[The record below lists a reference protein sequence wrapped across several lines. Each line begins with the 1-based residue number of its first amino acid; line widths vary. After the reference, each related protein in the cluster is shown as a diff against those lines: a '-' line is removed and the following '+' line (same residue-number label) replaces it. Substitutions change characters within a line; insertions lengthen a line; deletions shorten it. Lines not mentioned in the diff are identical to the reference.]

1 MRNENGHEYVITNS
15 GGRPLRLCR
24 SCNARPGDK
33 IVGFLRSDRG
43 VTVHREGCYT
53 LRPDPMADRTIRLN
67 WGQVGQDKVRIVTV
81 QIDVFDRSGL
91 LLDIAELLEHEHV
104 NIAAIKTQSI
114 ADDGK
119 MRVILDLE
127 IASPELLVRILHRA
141 HALVN
146 VYAVKCLRPEDE
158 S

>member
-1 MRNENGHEYVITNS
+1 
-15 GGRPLRLCR
+15 
-24 SCNARPGDK
+24 
-33 IVGFLRSDRG
+33 
-43 VTVHREGCYT
+43 
-53 LRPDPMADRTIRLN
+53 MADRTIRLN
-67 WGQVGQDKVRIVTV
+67 WGQIGQDEVRIVTV

-104 NIAAIKTQSI
+104 NIAAIKTQPI

-146 VYAVKCLRPEDE
+146 VYAVKYLRLEDD